1 MDKKPNRTGFLAG
14 QLTFGDDFDTLGQTE
29 IKATFEGEPE
39 PAPCTEPCLA
49 TKEGEGQRCQVCGFP
64 ATAGHVQGVVDGE
77 RYSLLICPGC
87 LKHAVLCLRDSHRQC
102 RLFDDD
108 FEIEELCRFG
118 KAPPTHGG
126 EEKDWQQMKPVGRE
140 FGADHDD

>member
-14 QLTFGDDFDTLGQTE
+14 QLTFGDDFDTLGQAE
-29 IKATFEGEPE
+29 IEAGFFGEPD
-39 PAPCTEPCLA
+39 PAPATASELA
-49 TKEGEGQRCQVCGFP
+49 TTEEESQRCQVCGFP
-64 ATAGHVQGVVDGE
+64 AIAGHVQGEVNGE

-118 KAPPTHGG
+118 KAPEILEG
-126 EEKDWQQMKPVGRE
+126 EAKDWERMKPVGRE
-140 FGADHDD
+140 FGAGSDE

>member
-1 MDKKPNRTGFLAG
+1 MDKKPNRTGFLVG
-14 QLTFGDDFDTLGQTE
+14 QLTFGDDFDTLGQAE
-29 IKATFEGEPE
+29 IEAAFIGEPG
-39 PAPCTEPCLA
+39 PDPTDLA
-49 TKEGEGQRCQVCGFP
+49 TKEEQGSQRCQVCDFP
-64 ATAGHVQGVVDGE
+64 AIAGHVQGEVEGE
-77 RYSLLICPGC
+77 SYSLLICPSC

-126 EEKDWQQMKPVGRE
+126 EEKDWEQMKPVGRE